1 MHNNYYLFRQQVED
15 LHPQISGSVIGN
27 VFTFRKDE
35 IIFELKNNITQYL
48 ICGINSAMPYLIL
61 KESVV
66 KHKSQ
71 IELFPFLAGQK
82 IKDIFIIPFD
92 KIVYINLEE
101 YTLKAIFFGRGA
113 NVYVNDGQGGFVDGF
128 KKNIHETSY
137 ETKEQYDFTTISK
150 AELDKLITA
159 QRDTALKFFLQNN
172 FGAINNILL
181 DEICVRSGFKQTD
194 NISQLT
200 KTCDTLFSAFQQI
213 SDEFNK
219 HSYYIYNT
227 GNTVKFTPFALL
239 SLSKDG
245 SEYEEYA
252 SLNKAWDIF
261 VYRNTL
267 LKTMVQIKKSCF
279 TAIERHKKYLQRVL
293 KQIERNKDIE
303 KKHEEAVFKGNL
315 LLTNKIRIKPHQ
327 SKVVLK
333 NTYSDTL
340 EDVEIKLNPKK
351 SVVENA
357 NIYFNKYK
365 DINTIKEKWNVRG
378 QTVVSDLKDIES
390 LENELNKTADINKI
404 NRIRERLIAMNLIQD
419 GMAKSS
425 QTQNLLKYSF
435 NRLVLENVWEI
446 FIGKNGKNNDLLTFS
461 FAHKWDIWMHAQ
473 GVPGSHV
480 IIRVPNKN
488 SNPPQKVIEK
498 AAQITA
504 WHSKA
509 QHSGLV
515 PVIYT
520 YVKFVHRIR
529 KADPGT
535 VSVQNEKVIF
545 VKPLNIN

>member
-1 MHNNYYLFRQQVED
+1 M
-15 LHPQISGSVIGN
+15 I
-27 VFTFRKDE
+27 
-35 IIFELKNNITQYL
+35 
-48 ICGINSAMPYLIL
+48 
-61 KESVV
+61 
-66 KHKSQ
+66 
-71 IELFPFLAGQK
+71 
-82 IKDIFIIPFD
+82 
-92 KIVYINLEE
+92 
-101 YTLKAIFFGRGA
+101 
-113 NVYVNDGQGGFVDGF
+113 
-128 KKNIHETSY
+128 
-137 ETKEQYDFTTISK
+137 
-150 AELDKLITA
+150 
-159 QRDTALKFFLQNN
+159 
-172 FGAINNILL
+172 
-181 DEICVRSGFKQTD
+181 
-194 NISQLT
+194 
-200 KTCDTLFSAFQQI
+200 
-213 SDEFNK
+213 
-219 HSYYIYNT
+219 
-227 GNTVKFTPFALL
+227 
-239 SLSKDG
+239 
-245 SEYEEYA
+245 
-252 SLNKAWDIF
+252 
-261 VYRNTL
+261 
-267 LKTMVQIKKSCF
+267 
-279 TAIERHKKYLQRVL
+279 
-293 KQIERNKDIE
+293 
-303 KKHEEAVFKGNL
+303 
-315 LLTNKIRIKPHQ
+315 
-327 SKVVLK
+327 
-333 NTYSDTL
+333 
-340 EDVEIKLNPKK
+340 VEIKLNPKK